1 MQIKLTQTAIEKY
14 KPEIVVNISKDSC
27 DIFEYHRD
35 EELIEYG
42 REQMR
47 KRLGL

>member
-14 KPEIVVNISKDSC
+14 KPEIVVNISKDSY
-27 DIFEYHRD
+27 DIFEYHCA

-42 REQMR
+42 REQM
-47 KRLGL
+47 KQRLGL